1 MNKYKYL
8 LHGHFNLKYE
18 KAIDT
23 MKDYAQK
30 KFKKYLND
38 SDFNY
43 GHPHITIIYGP
54 VLYVETEPI
63 TKYDKKIIDTF
74 YPGFIDKFGKKKLPN
89 DLKFIGV
96 TPFFV
101 VDRLIIKMEFESKKL
116 NKIKQFL
123 IDSNPEIKKFHEE
136 FKVAKINSELESKKK
151 YPNIFTRD
159 KSYDKNPKGWIH
171 ATIMVIK
178 GNLSEFDIIMIMI
191 DIENELEKKGIKKGD
206 ITDLSEIGL
215 NFKNKFTKIV

>member
-8 LHGHFNLKYE
+8 LHGHFNDQYE
-18 KAIDT
+18 KTIDT

-43 GHPHITIIYGP
+43 GHPHVTIIYGP
-54 VLYVETEPI
+54 VLYTETEPI

-74 YPGFIDKFGKKKLPN
+74 YPGFIDKFSNKKLPN

-96 TPFFV
+96 TPFLS
-101 VDRLIIKMEFESKKL
+101 VDRITIKMEFESKKL
-116 NKIKQFL
+116 NKIRQFL
-123 IDSNPEIKKFHEE
+123 IDSNPEIKKFQEQFKHE
-136 FKVAKINSELESKKK
+136 KINSEIVTKKQF
-151 YPNIFTRD
+151 PNIFFRD

-178 GNLSEFDIIMIMI
+178 GDVSETDITNMIT
-191 DIENELEKKGIKKGD
+191 DIEKELEKKGIKKGD
-206 ITDLSEIGL
+206 ITDLREIGL
-215 NFKNKFTKIV
+215 NLKNKFIKLL